1 MSNGSKPIGTAVIG
15 TGLSATI
22 FQIPFILSLPQYFR
36 LITIVER
43 KATAESS
50 ISRDR
55 YRSQVPDLKVLNT
68 LEEVLEDDEIELV
81 VISSPNPTHYPY
93 AKAVLNAG
101 KHVIIEKPIVDT
113 SSQATELIQLAKSK
127 LVILATFQNRRW
139 DSDFLTLRR
148 LLEKEEVFGEIA
160 EFETRYDRWKPVL
173 KGGDS
178 WRERAEW
185 GNGVLFD
192 LGSHLVRFE

>member
-55 YRSQVPDLKVLNT
+55 YGSQVPDLKVVNT

-81 VISSPNPTHYPY
+81 VISTPNPTHYPY
-93 AKAVLNAG
+93 AKVCKQFPSRILNESLLRILSALKIG
-101 KHVIIEKPIVDT
+101 CTESRETCHHRKAPCRHKF
-113 SSQATELIQLAKSK
+113 SS
-127 LVILATFQNRRW
+127 N
-139 DSDFLTLRR
+139 
-148 LLEKEEVFGEIA
+148 
-160 EFETRYDRWKPVL
+160 
-173 KGGDS
+173 
-178 WRERAEW
+178 
-185 GNGVLFD
+185 
-192 LGSHLVRFE
+192 